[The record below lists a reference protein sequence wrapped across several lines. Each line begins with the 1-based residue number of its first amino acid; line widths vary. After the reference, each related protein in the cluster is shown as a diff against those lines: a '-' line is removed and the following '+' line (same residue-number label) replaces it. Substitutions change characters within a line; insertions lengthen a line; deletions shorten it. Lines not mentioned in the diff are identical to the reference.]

1 MQTVTCIRDEHH
13 CLGLMDRRIYIA
25 GVGVLPMPERKPREK
40 VVAEITVPYLKQ
52 VAAGIGRELSR
63 EDAMAFLNEEG
74 RAYDMWKQM
83 MRAGEEY
90 IKSTLRNPPTIALH
104 RPPVPRGRVAV

>member
-1 MQTVTCIRDEHH
+1 
-13 CLGLMDRRIYIA
+13 
-25 GVGVLPMPERKPREK
+25 MPDRKPREK

-52 VAAGIGRELSR
+52 VAAGIGLSR
-63 EDAMAFLNEEG
+63 EDAMAFLNQEG

-90 IKSTLRNPPTIALH
+90 IKSTLRNTQPIPLH
-104 RPPVPRGRVAV
+104 RPTPPRGRMAV